1 MTNQPTIQPTNS
13 PPHGRPSRAT
23 GNPCGPVP
31 LTMPRGDVYLAPMH
45 SPALVL
51 LQGVARPHTLRDWK
65 LRGFDYL
72 FDVAVDIVGVLV
84 AAFALWLLIRLIA
97 QRIERWGD
105 DGRPELLS
113 AREQRAKTSARLFRN
128 VGRAVLVVVTVL
140 LVLGQ
145 LGFNIAPLLASA
157 GVVGL
162 AVSFGSQSLVRDFVT
177 GFFLQL
183 EHQFALG
190 DVVRI
195 GAFEGTVENIT
206 LRLVYLRDA
215 SGALHIIPNGQI
227 TQVTNLTRAWGRVAI
242 DVEIAWRDADRA
254 ERAVTQAAAALG
266 QDPAW
271 ADALLDP
278 PRVTGIE
285 KIAGGAVTL
294 RTIARV
300 DPYRRDDVARDLRL
314 RIKQALDEAGIATFV
329 PPVLP
334 VA

>member
-1 MTNQPTIQPTNS
+1 M
-13 PPHGRPSRAT
+13 H
-23 GNPCGPVP
+23 P
-31 LTMPRGDVYLAPMH
+31 L
-45 SPALVL
+45 SL
-51 LQGVARPHTLRDWK
+51 LQTVARPHSMRDWR
-65 LRGFDYL
+65 LQGLDWL
-72 FDVAVDIVGVLV
+72 IDVGVDVAGVLLSAV
-84 AAFALWLLIRLIA
+84 VIWLIIRLISN
-97 QRIERWGD
+97 RIEKWGD
-105 DGRPELLS
+105 DGRPELHS
-113 AREQRAKTSARLFRN
+113 AREQRARTAAKLFRH
-128 VGRAVLVVVTVL
+128 VGRAVLVVVTIL

-145 LGFNIAPLLASA
+145 LGFNISPLLASA

-190 DVVRI
+190 DVIRI

-227 TQVTNLTRAWGRVAI
+227 AQVTNLTRAWGRVAI
-242 DVEIAWRDADRA
+242 DVDVAWRDADRA
-254 ERAVTQAAAALG
+254 EHAMRDAADALG
-266 QDPAW
+266 SDPAW

-285 KIAGGAVTL
+285 KLSGGAVTL

-300 DPYRRDDVARDLRL
+300 DPYRRDDVARDLRQ
-314 RIKQALDEAGIATFV
+314 RIKVALDRAGIVTFA
-329 PPVLP
+329 PPALP
-334 VA
+334 IA

>member
-1 MTNQPTIQPTNS
+1 M
-13 PPHGRPSRAT
+13 PSA
-23 GNPCGPVP
+23 
-31 LTMPRGDVYLAPMH
+31 L
-45 SPALVL
+45 LVL
-51 LQGVARPHTLRDWK
+51 LQSATRPHSVREWK

-72 FDVAVDIVGVLV
+72 IDVGIDVAGVLV
-84 AAFALWLLIRLIA
+84 GALVVWLIIRLVAARIA
-97 QRIERWGD
+97 KWGD
-105 DGRPELLS
+105 DGRPDLHT
-113 AREQRAKTSARLFRN
+113 AREQRAKTAAKLFRS
-128 VGRAVLVVVTVL
+128 VSRAVLVVVTVL

-145 LGFNIAPLLASA
+145 FGFNIGPLLASA

-190 DVVRI
+190 DVIRI

-215 SGALHIIPNGQI
+215 SGALHIIPNGSI
-227 TQVTNLTRAWGRVAI
+227 TQVTNLTRAWGRVAV
-242 DVEIAWRDADRA
+242 DVEVAWRDADRA
-254 ERAVTQAAAALG
+254 ERAVTQAAAGLG
-266 QDPAW
+266 DDPAW

-285 KIAGGAVTL
+285 KIGGGAITL

-314 RIKQALDEAGIATFV
+314 RIKRALDEAGIATFV
-329 PPVLP
+329 PPALP
-334 VA
+334 IA

>member
-1 MTNQPTIQPTNS
+1 MNS
-13 PPHGRPSRAT
+13 P
-23 GNPCGPVP
+23 
-31 LTMPRGDVYLAPMH
+31 LL
-45 SPALVL
+45 L
-51 LQGVARPHTLRDWK
+51 LQSVARPHSVREWR

-72 FDVAVDIVGVLV
+72 IDVAVDIAGVLV
-84 AAFALWLLIRLIA
+84 GALVLWLLIRLIA

-105 DGRPELLS
+105 DGRPDLHS
-113 AREQRAKTSARLFRN
+113 AREQRTKTAAKLFRS

-145 LGFNIAPLLASA
+145 LGFNIGPFLASA

-183 EHQFALG
+183 EYQFALG

-227 TQVTNLTRAWGRVAI
+227 TQVTNLTRAWGRVAV
-242 DVEIAWRDADRA
+242 DVDVAWRDAERA
-254 ERAVTQAAAALG
+254 EQAVTQAARGLG
-266 QDPAW
+266 TDPAW

-278 PRVTGIE
+278 PRVMGIE
-285 KIAGGAVTL
+285 KIGGGAVTL

-300 DPYRRDDVARDLRL
+300 DPYRRDDVARDLRY
-314 RIKQALDEAGIATFV
+314 RIKRALDEAGIATYV

-334 VA
+334 IA

>member
-1 MTNQPTIQPTNS
+1 MT
-13 PPHGRPSRAT
+13 
-23 GNPCGPVP
+23 V
-31 LTMPRGDVYLAPMH
+31 PRGAAYLAPMH
-45 SPALVL
+45 TLALL
-51 LQGVARPHTLRDWK
+51 ILQSVARPRTLRDWR

-72 FDVAVDIVGVLV
+72 FDVAVDIAGVLIG
-84 AAFALWLLIRLIA
+84 AAALWLLIRLIA
-97 QRIERWGD
+97 QRIEKWGD
-105 DGRPELLS
+105 DGRPELFS
-113 AREQRAKTSARLFRN
+113 AQEQRARASARLFRN

-145 LGFNIAPLLASA
+145 FGFNIAPLLASA

-190 DVVRI
+190 EVVRI

-227 TQVTNLTRAWGRVAI
+227 TQVTNFTRAWGRVAI
-242 DVEIAWRDADRA
+242 DVEVAWRDADRA
-254 ERAVTQAAAALG
+254 ERAVTEAATALG
-266 QDPAW
+266 KDPVW

-285 KIAGGAVTL
+285 KIAGGAITL

-314 RIKQALDEAGIATFV
+314 RIKRALDEAGIATFV
-329 PPVLP
+329 PPMLP
-334 VA
+334 IA

>member
-1 MTNQPTIQPTNS
+1 
-13 PPHGRPSRAT
+13 
-23 GNPCGPVP
+23 
-31 LTMPRGDVYLAPMH
+31 MPRRVVYLAPMH
-45 SPALVL
+45 SPVLIL
-51 LQGVARPHTLRDWK
+51 LQTVARPHSIRDWK
-65 LRGFDYL
+65 ARGLDYL
-72 FDVAVDIVGVLV
+72 IDVGVDVAGVVAGALV
-84 AAFALWLLIRLIA
+84 LWLLIRLIA
-97 QRIERWGD
+97 QRIEKWGD
-105 DGRPELLS
+105 DGRPEMHT
-113 AREQRAKTSARLFRN
+113 AREQRAKTAAKLFRS
-128 VGRAVLVVVTVL
+128 VGRAVLVIVTVL

-145 LGFNIAPLLASA
+145 LGFNIGPLLASA

-206 LRLVYLRDA
+206 LRLLYLRDA

-227 TQVTNLTRAWGRVAI
+227 TQVTNLTRAWGRVAV
-242 DVEIAWRDADRA
+242 DVEVAWRDADRA
-254 ERAVTQAAAALG
+254 ERAVTQAATGLG
-266 QDPAW
+266 ADPAW

-285 KIAGGAVTL
+285 KISGGAITL

-314 RIKQALDEAGIATFV
+314 RIKRALDEAGIATFV
-329 PPVLP
+329 PPTLP
-334 VA
+334 IA